1 LRIRTCDPLFALGSA
16 DWARLNLD
24 VSTPTLSADL
34 IRDARR
40 RVIERANRQVFADD
54 TTFNPERAK
63 RLEALIDEGMRQL
76 EVNLV
81 GAALGGVSFA

>member
-1 LRIRTCDPLFALGSA
+1 LRIRTSDPLFALGSA

-24 VSTPTLSADL
+24 VSTLSADL

-81 GAALGGVSFA
+81 GAALGGVTFA